1 MQHTLTYLAPRTSA
15 YALYKYHISE
25 GGGKATATQM
35 PMLRRQRT
43 YAFVNAIFAGE
54 TSREN
59 DHKRST
65 IAKEATMHK
74 LQKSARTQL
83 RVEVNDVDGRRMVDV
98 RLWAKAKDGDYIPT
112 RRGVSIWPEQVGA
125 LVALLKDVDPK
136 AHMDTLDA

>member
-1 MQHTLTYLAPRTSA
+1 
-15 YALYKYHISE
+15 
-25 GGGKATATQM
+25 
-35 PMLRRQRT
+35 
-43 YAFVNAIFAGE
+43 
-54 TSREN
+54 
-59 DHKRST
+59 
-65 IAKEATMHK
+65 MHK

-98 RLWAKAKDGDYIPT
+98 RVWAKAKDGDYIPT

>member
-1 MQHTLTYLAPRTSA
+1 
-15 YALYKYHISE
+15 
-25 GGGKATATQM
+25 
-35 PMLRRQRT
+35 
-43 YAFVNAIFAGE
+43 
-54 TSREN
+54 
-59 DHKRST
+59 
-65 IAKEATMHK
+65 MHK

-136 AHMDTLDA
+136 AHMDTFDA

>member
-1 MQHTLTYLAPRTSA
+1 
-15 YALYKYHISE
+15 
-25 GGGKATATQM
+25 M

-125 LVALLKDVDPK
+125 LVALLKDVDPQ
-136 AHMDTLDA
+136 AHVDTLDA

>member
-1 MQHTLTYLAPRTSA
+1 
-15 YALYKYHISE
+15 
-25 GGGKATATQM
+25 
-35 PMLRRQRT
+35 
-43 YAFVNAIFAGE
+43 
-54 TSREN
+54 
-59 DHKRST
+59 
-65 IAKEATMHK
+65 MHK

-125 LVALLKDVDPK
+125 LGALLKDVDPK